1 MKNLLNV
8 IAGLRHWQKQQQS
21 EGHSVTHRCLEAVR
35 ACCHAEGLELP
46 PSVGHADTALDCFE
60 NLEADPRKWGWF
72 QIHHDA
78 IGTLET
84 PCLVFY
90 GDCGTLP
97 DGRKAGHIGLLGIIG
112 ALLNVIPYIGGLVAV
127 ALPMIVALATVPRTA
142 PRMFRRARSPIR
154 RTSNRS
160 RSQPDV
166 RAGFMVQLTAR
177 RRKTRHAPSRKT
189 AM

>member
-97 DGRKAGHIGLLGIIG
+97 DGRKAGHIGLLGADAIIHSNQDYKVTPWWNDRLKG
-112 ALLNVIPYIGGLVAV
+112 AFTPLG
-127 ALPMIVALATVPRTA
+127 
-142 PRMFRRARSPIR
+142 
-154 RTSNRS
+154 
-160 RSQPDV
+160 
-166 RAGFMVQLTAR
+166 
-177 RRKTRHAPSRKT
+177 
-189 AM
+189 